1 MKNYLLLCLFFIT
14 NLSWAQYESIDKK
27 MDEMPNNYEESTAQI
42 ASYIS
47 SNFTTTDDKARAAFY
62 WTASTISYDVE
73 NMNNQPPNQSPQDK
87 ISRTL
92 KSKKGV
98 CMHYAQIFF
107 DIMNKL
113 SIETVL
119 IDGYTKD
126 SDGKVAALSHVWCA
140 SKINN
145 VWYLFDPTWGSGYV
159 NNLKF
164 TKKINNKYY
173 KAEPKSRLDRHMPFD
188 YLWQFSN
195 KPITNQEF
203 YDSKLESTD
212 KTLNFDYLK
221 EIDNLKNL
229 SELEKAQNR
238 AERIKQN
245 GIKNRL
251 ITERLEFEK
260 GRIAMFSQSNDFDKL
275 KEITSNFNQSN
286 QLFTEFLNYK
296 SRKFLPSVS
305 DEELKS
311 KIQIPYDL
319 LVKCIAE
326 INELKDIKRENLPI
340 INNLRRAMASSKI
353 KYEANL
359 NFVNEFL
366 AKDIPGRAKMI
377 MGQRVL
383 VK

>member
-1 MKNYLLLCLFFIT
+1 MKNYLLFCLVFIT
-14 NLSWAQYESIDKK
+14 NLSFAQYESIDKK

-42 ASYIS
+42 ASYIN
-47 SNFTTTDDKARAAFY
+47 SNFTTTDDKTRAAFY

-73 NMNNQPPNQSPQDK
+73 NMLNQPSNQSPQDR

-92 KSKKGV
+92 KSKKGI

-113 SIETVL
+113 SVETVL
-119 IDGYTKD
+119 IEGYTKD
-126 SDGKVAALSHVWCA
+126 IDGKVSTLSHIWCA

-145 VWYLFDPTWGSGYV
+145 VWYLFDPTWGSGFV
-159 NNLKF
+159 NNSKF
-164 TKKINNKYY
+164 TRKINNKYY
-173 KAEPKSRLDRHMPFD
+173 KAEPKTLLDRHMPFD

-203 YDSKLESTD
+203 YDSKLESTN

-229 SELEKAQNR
+229 SELEKTQNR
-238 AERIKQN
+238 ADRIKKN
-245 GIKNRL
+245 GIKNRF
-251 ITERLEFEK
+251 ITERLEYENKKIDLFN
-260 GRIAMFSQSNDFDKL
+260 QSNDFDKL
-275 KEITSNFNQSN
+275 KEITANYNQSN
-286 QLFTEFLNYK
+286 KLFTDFLIYK

-319 LVKCIAE
+319 LIKCITE
-326 INELKDIKRENLPI
+326 VNELKGIKKENLAAVNNIKR
-340 INNLRRAMASSKI
+340 AMIASKT
-353 KYEANL
+353 KYETNL
-359 NFVNEFL
+359 NFVNEFIL
-366 AKDIPGRAKMI
+366 KDIPSRAKMI
-377 MGQRVL
+377 MGERTITR
-383 VK
+383 